1 MIKLRLKRFGKKK
14 EASFRI
20 VACNST
26 SRRDGRPL
34 QELGFY
40 NPRTKETRLDT
51 EALRT
56 RLTQGAQP
64 TDVVRTLLEKGGL
77 LEKIERPS
85 IAIGKAK
92 LEKEKAAKSKI
103 KKEGND
109 SSEVESDKN
118 EADWKFE
125 MVELF
130 KAGEITKARKLVCA
144 SARAEE
150 MEEVYRWLYDNI
162 ELFGNEEQQDKAV
175 IIIKQGLVDHTLV
188 VDPEIN
194 LAATLIKLARL

>member
-64 TDVVRTLLEKGGL
+64 TDVVRSLLEKGGL
-77 LEKIERPS
+77 LEKKERPS

-92 LEKEKAAKSKI
+92 LEKEKIAKAKAKDEDNNSSKA
-103 KKEGND
+103 E
-109 SSEVESDKN
+109 SESN
-118 EADWKFE
+118 EAESK
-125 MVELF
+125 
-130 KAGEITKARKLVCA
+130 
-144 SARAEE
+144 
-150 MEEVYRWLYDNI
+150 
-162 ELFGNEEQQDKAV
+162 
-175 IIIKQGLVDHTLV
+175 
-188 VDPEIN
+188 
-194 LAATLIKLARL
+194 

>member
-34 QELGFY
+34 HELGFY

-51 EALRT
+51 EALRS
-56 RLTQGAQP
+56 RITQGAQP
-64 TDVVRTLLEKGGL
+64 TSVVGTLLEKGGL

-92 LEKEKAAKSKI
+92 LDNQKIAKAKT
-103 KKEGND
+103 
-109 SSEVESDKN
+109 KN
-118 EADWKFE
+118 EE
-125 MVELF
+125 NNS
-130 KAGEITKARKLVCA
+130 KAE
-144 SARAEE
+144 SE
-150 MEEVYRWLYDNI
+150 N
-162 ELFGNEEQQDKAV
+162 NESES
-175 IIIKQGLVDHTLV
+175 
-188 VDPEIN
+188 
-194 LAATLIKLARL
+194 

>member
-51 EALRT
+51 EALRM

-77 LEKIERPS
+77 LEKKEKPS

-92 LEKEKAAKSKI
+92 LEKEKVVNAESKDSETEN
-103 KKEGND
+103 KEA
-109 SSEVESDKN
+109 ES
-118 EADWKFE
+118 
-125 MVELF
+125 
-130 KAGEITKARKLVCA
+130 
-144 SARAEE
+144 
-150 MEEVYRWLYDNI
+150 
-162 ELFGNEEQQDKAV
+162 
-175 IIIKQGLVDHTLV
+175 
-188 VDPEIN
+188 
-194 LAATLIKLARL
+194 

>member
-1 MIKLRLKRFGKKK
+1 MILLLRMHWFDMIKLRLKRFGKKK

-51 EALRT
+51 EALRL

-92 LEKEKAAKSKI
+92 LEKEKVAKAKT
-103 KKEGND
+103 KDEEND
-109 SSEVESDKN
+109 SSKAESDSN
-118 EADWKFE
+118 QTE
-125 MVELF
+125 
-130 KAGEITKARKLVCA
+130 
-144 SARAEE
+144 S
-150 MEEVYRWLYDNI
+150 
-162 ELFGNEEQQDKAV
+162 
-175 IIIKQGLVDHTLV
+175 
-188 VDPEIN
+188 
-194 LAATLIKLARL
+194 

>member
-1 MIKLRLKRFGKKK
+1 MIKLRLKRFGKKR

-51 EALRT
+51 EALRL

-77 LEKIERPS
+77 LEKKERPS

-92 LEKEKAAKSKI
+92 LEKEKLVK
-103 KKEGND
+103 N
-109 SSEVESDKN
+109 KN
-118 EADWKFE
+118 EEAK
-125 MVELF
+125 
-130 KAGEITKARKLVCA
+130 
-144 SARAEE
+144 
-150 MEEVYRWLYDNI
+150 N
-162 ELFGNEEQQDKAV
+162 
-175 IIIKQGLVDHTLV
+175 DHK
-188 VDPEIN
+188 ESQN
-194 LAATLIKLARL
+194 

>member
-51 EALRT
+51 EALRK

-77 LEKIERPS
+77 LQKAERPS

-92 LEKEKAAKSKI
+92 LEKEKLAKAKT
-103 KKEGND
+103 KEEND
-109 SSEVESDKN
+109 SSKAESESN
-118 EADWKFE
+118 EAE
-125 MVELF
+125 
-130 KAGEITKARKLVCA
+130 
-144 SARAEE
+144 S
-150 MEEVYRWLYDNI
+150 
-162 ELFGNEEQQDKAV
+162 
-175 IIIKQGLVDHTLV
+175 
-188 VDPEIN
+188 
-194 LAATLIKLARL
+194 